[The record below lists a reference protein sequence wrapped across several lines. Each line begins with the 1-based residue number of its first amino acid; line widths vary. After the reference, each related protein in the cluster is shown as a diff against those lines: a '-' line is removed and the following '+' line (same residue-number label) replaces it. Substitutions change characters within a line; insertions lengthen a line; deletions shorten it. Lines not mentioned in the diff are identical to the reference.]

1 LWNWNF
7 IQKLFSL
14 SGGAPSAFQKI
25 QLKPWPEPTAW
36 AFQNLRPGQSC
47 GQAITWAWL
56 GLAHSLKL
64 SHAHHYFQSQPIV

>member
-1 LWNWNF
+1 VELEF
-7 IQKLFSL
+7 YSKVILFVWW
-14 SGGAPSAFQKI
+14 GTFCIPKI
-25 QLKPWPEPTAW
+25 KLKPWPEPTAW